1 MPPEITLNR
10 GDMLVIPNGHKLT
23 HWLKAESTSTPTD
36 IRIQGCSEGFEL
48 EAEAAPVQAGDKPK
62 PRKFSMTAY
71 TGGAMSVGF
80 GCPVVVDLAGA
91 SVPRQDVPILRQHDA
106 ERIVGH
112 TTSIEVTAQRIRATG
127 IMSGTGDAA
136 AEVQALAANG
146 FPWQASIGA
155 RVQQMEFIDRGQTVK
170 VNGQNFNGP
179 INVARKTVLGEIS
192 FVPMGADSATSA
204 TVTAT
209 ATNQGNPMTPTTP
222 VADAT
227 ATTTATVQAAQQTT
241 TPPVQPVFDA
251 TAYRQQV
258 AAETA
263 RVGAIQAAAAKYNVP
278 ADKVTVAITA
288 GTDPRDFEL
297 EALRANRSTV
307 QIITGAG
314 KPDMTPAVI
323 EAAICAAG
331 RLGDVEKRFDDKT
344 LQAAHDRFKGRIG
357 LQMLILESAH
367 ANGYTGRHFDKSPGG
382 MKAMLQAAFSGGE
395 LAGILSNTANKF
407 LMMGY
412 MNVEQ
417 TLFRISSRRNA
428 SDFKEMTSYRLID
441 GSTYELVPPGGEIP
455 HGTLSEQSFTNRVD
469 TYGKMFGI
477 TRQDQINDNLGALT
491 TMPQRVGRGAALKLL
506 NVGWTAFLDNA
517 TFFTSGNANYFTGA
531 STNLQSSSLKTA
543 VQTFRKQTDPAGNPL
558 GVEPAILLVPP
569 EEEVTAQELYTST
582 NFNTGGSST
591 TDRVPNRNFFA
602 GKYRP
607 EVSAYLS
614 NTTYT
619 GNSSTAWYLLAEPAD
634 EPVLEIAYLNGQ
646 ESPTVET
653 SDADFNTLGIQMRG
667 YHDFGVRKQSH
678 RGGVKSKG
686 AA

>member
-1 MPPEITLNR
+1 MSKP
-10 GDMLVIPNGHKLT
+10 LT
-23 HWLKAESTSTPTD
+23 RWLKAESADAPTD
-36 IRIQGCSEGFEL
+36 IRIQGCSEGLEL

-80 GCPVVVDLAGA
+80 GYPVVVDLAGA

-112 TTSIEVTAQRIRATG
+112 TTAIDVSAQRIRATG
-127 IMSGTGDAA
+127 VMSGTGMDA

-155 RVQQMEFIDRGQTVK
+155 RVQQMEFVDRGQTVN
-170 VNGQNFNGP
+170 VNGRNFNGP

-209 ATNQGNPMTPTTP
+209 ATNQGYPMTPTTQ
-222 VADAT
+222 VADTT
-227 ATTTATVQAAQQTT
+227 ATPTATPTATVQAAA
-241 TPPVQPVFDA
+241 TPPAPVFDA

-263 RVGAIQAAAAKYNVP
+263 RVGAIQAAATKYGVP

-297 EALRANRSTV
+297 EALRAGRSNV
-307 QIITGAG
+307 QIITGSG

-323 EAAICAAG
+323 EAAVCLAG
-331 RLGDVEKRFDDKT
+331 RLGDAEKAFDPKT

-357 LQMLILESAH
+357 LQQVLIEAAQ
-367 ANGYTGRHFDKSPGG
+367 ANGYAGSPIFRSNHRDIL
-382 MKAMLQAAFSGGE
+382 KAAFSGGDI
-395 LAGILSNTANKF
+395 AGILSNTANKF
-407 LMMGY
+407 LLMGY

-417 TLFRISSRRNA
+417 TLYTISAKKNA

-455 HGTLSEQSFTNRVD
+455 HGTLSEASFTNKVD
-469 TYGKMFGI
+469 TYGKMFAI
-477 TRQDQINDNLGALT
+477 TRQDQINDDLGALT

-506 NVGWTAFLDNA
+506 SVGWTAFLDNS
-517 TFFTSGNANYFTGA
+517 TFFSTGNANYFDGA
-531 STNLQSSSLKTA
+531 ATNLQSSSLKTA
-543 VQTFRKQTDPAGNPL
+543 VEKFRKQTDPAGNPL
-558 GVEPAILLVPP
+558 GVMPKFLLVPP
-569 EEEVTAQELYTST
+569 ELEVTADELYTST
-582 NFNTGGSST
+582 NNNTGGSST
-591 TDRVPNRNFFA
+591 TDKVPNRNTFV
-602 GKYRP
+602 GKYAP
-607 EVSAYLS
+607 LTSAYLS
-614 NTTYT
+614 NTSFT
-619 GNSSTAWYLLAEPAD
+619 GYSTTGWYLLADPMD
-634 EPVLEIAYLNGQ
+634 EPVIEIAYLNGQ

-653 SDADFNTLGIQMRG
+653 ADSDFNTLGIQMRG
-667 YHDFGVRKQSH
+667 VHDFGVRKQSY